1 MNTSIEDEFV
11 TAVMKGIGAHLGT
24 ENEVCKGLIV
34 GIGECV
40 AKIVS
45 PTGEYSWPSYDRSEI
60 DSICAVVCGQKEV
73 RTEDTPQAEVEDKM
87 EIQPEV
93 KLPSHPSKKWIDMDE
108 EVDIFEEEKNR
119 LVFSIAE
126 EGEETVVSDSFDED
140 ENDFLPYDLSEPS
153 NKGNEMKH
161 YHYIVE
167 PLADLS
173 DQDVYVRLNAWK
185 ELSSLCQNENTL
197 ITEND
202 AKQVLGM
209 IIEMEEIPGDDH
221 FWEEFHYSVSAL
233 LYRQVSIGMSIVFQY
248 VQNNSRSNMTITKC
262 SMISQA
268 LINAAVMLTKGTM
281 KLESPEM
288 NTKQPEVFIPSI
300 TPEPNENG
308 FIRIANTKYKSSYY
322 KNKQATQKKEENGK
336 QQSKSKSKNQ
346 FTKNAGLFL
355 NCVLTW
361 LIRFPPRN
369 ELSITYLM
377 NTLTRLLELPILA
390 GTLNDNLSD
399 IAKIFLR
406 YRYHNSSTLRRKC
419 IELFISISK
428 AEHVECMDRNCQEML
443 SKENAL
449 NWARD
454 VYSNDTDATCRL
466 LAKLIIQNCCD
477 SFVYYKQT
485 EKVTF
490 IPFLQSTQIH
500 LKDSNSYK

>member
-1 MNTSIEDEFV
+1 MENDFV
-11 TAVMKGIGAHLGT
+11 AAVMKGIGVHLGT
-24 ENEVCKGLIV
+24 ENEVCKGLVV

-60 DSICAVVCGQKEV
+60 DSICAVVSGQNEV
-73 RTEDTPQAEVEDKM
+73 MTENIPQAEEEDKM

-93 KLPSHPSKKWIDMDE
+93 KPPSHPSKKWIDMDE
-108 EVDIFEEEKNR
+108 EVDIFEEETKR
-119 LVFSIAE
+119 LVFEIAE

-140 ENDFLPYDLSEPS
+140 EDDFLPYDLSEPS
-153 NKGNEMKH
+153 NKGNETKH

-167 PLADLS
+167 PLTDLS

-233 LYRQVSIGMSIVFQY
+233 LYRQVSIGMSVVFQY
-248 VQNNSRSNMTITKC
+248 AQSNSRSNMTITKC
-262 SMISQA
+262 GMIAQA
-268 LINAAVMLTKGTM
+268 IINTAIMLTKGTM
-281 KLESPEM
+281 KLDDSQEM
-288 NTKQPEVFIPSI
+288 KTKQPEVFIPSV

-322 KNKQATQKKEENGK
+322 KNKQAIQKKEENGESNT
-336 QQSKSKSKNQ
+336 QSKSKSKSKTKNQ
-346 FTKNAGLFL
+346 FTKNADLFL

-377 NTLTRLLELPILA
+377 NALTRLLELPILA

-406 YRYHNSSTLRRKC
+406 YRYHSNSTLRRKC

-428 AEHVECMDRNCQEML
+428 VEHVECMDHNCQEML
-443 SKENAL
+443 NKENVL

-454 VYSNDTDATCRL
+454 VYTNDTDATCRL

-477 SFVYYKQT
+477 LIVYY
-485 EKVTF
+485 
-490 IPFLQSTQIH
+490 
-500 LKDSNSYK
+500 